1 MTVRADAE
9 EKETALLKSRL
20 ATPRSPQVVYDTDK
34 EESDNNRGTNSSDQM
49 ENSGDELDRAHEVVA
64 SYPQLFRFI
73 FCPQVLKITPIVK
86 QIFHFPL
93 FVADYYPSQGSQVL
107 MAAYK
112 PDIPFQ
118 DS

>member
-1 MTVRADAE
+1 MQMLTVTGATCCFRI
-9 EKETALLKSRL
+9 ETSF
-20 ATPRSPQVVYDTDK
+20 SQG
-34 EESDNNRGTNSSDQM
+34 RGIVS
-49 ENSGDELDRAHEVVA
+49 LV
-64 SYPQLFRFI
+64 FRFI
-73 FCPQVLKITPIVK
+73 FCPQVLKTTPIVK
-86 QIFHFPL
+86 TNFHFPL